1 MASYVVCHKSGTL
14 TNGNKGMRSCT
25 HPMGICRCHVLTDT
39 SNLRDSS
46 VSRTKRLSKR
56 LLNICT
62 PPPLFSGKITLQLF
76 SVSPHEKSLLG
87 VECKCKDRNKYDK
100 TETSGNKPMLHDIKN
115 KIVQKRCARK
125 RERDTRLPQSVK
137 PPANHMAAWGAR
149 SPLR

>member
-39 SNLRDSS
+39 SNLRDSNA
-46 VSRTKRLSKR
+46 SRTKRLSKR

-62 PPPLFSGKITLQLF
+62 PPPLFSGKLPYNFFPCLHMKNPF
-76 SVSPHEKSLLG
+76 SAWNVNAKIGINMIKP
-87 VECKCKDRNKYDK
+87 
-100 TETSGNKPMLHDIKN
+100 ETSGNKPMLHDIKN

-125 RERDTRLPQSVK
+125 REQDTRLPQSVK